1 MMQFR
6 TFTWPNNP
14 SMLRI
19 SASRNQK
26 LFVLP
31 FDGETVQDLGR
42 AGREITGEGV
52 FYGENAKGNCLALES
67 LLHTNPSG
75 MLTLPQGTAF
85 QAYFYSFTYLQDTFP
100 HYFSYT
106 FAFREVI

>member
-14 SMLRI
+14 SVLRI

-42 AGREITGEGV
+42 AGREITG
-52 FYGENAKGNCLALES
+52 
-67 LLHTNPSG
+67 
-75 MLTLPQGTAF
+75 
-85 QAYFYSFTYLQDTFP
+85 
-100 HYFSYT
+100 
-106 FAFREVI
+106 